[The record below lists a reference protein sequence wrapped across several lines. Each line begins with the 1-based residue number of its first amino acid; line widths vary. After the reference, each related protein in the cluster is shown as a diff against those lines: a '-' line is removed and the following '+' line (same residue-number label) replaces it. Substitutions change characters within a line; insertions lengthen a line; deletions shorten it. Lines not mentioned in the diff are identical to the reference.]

1 MKILLDI
8 FDHERISGL
17 GTGVSGQ
24 HLVPKLTF
32 TDLCETKVKVDN
44 IEQNSSGTAFAIGY

>member
-1 MKILLDI
+1 MMHLNEN
-8 FDHERISGL
+8 FTRHHERITGL

-44 IEQNSSGTAFAIGY
+44 IEHIYYTWFEI